1 MTSKWATR
9 LGLSTNQFTVFR
21 KETSINKKYQ
31 RYTPGQTNIAGW
43 KHLCLYGIYSQR
55 CGLLNCYDLLVY
67 PRESG
72 WKEHTDSLVHCHS
85 WWMVWPAMFPSQD
98 ICVATF
104 DFKGGEVFQ
113 LFQGGKPNFGRDQ
126 AELNVKAEVFTATP
140 NCWGYE
146 RWCSENE
153 WDWTT

>member
-21 KETSINKKYQ
+21 KETSSNKKYQ

-43 KHLCLYGIYSQR
+43 KHFCLNGIYSQR
-55 CGLLNCYDLLVY
+55 WGLFNCYDLLVY
-67 PRESG
+67 PRVCG

-85 WWMVWPAMFPSQD
+85 WWMVWPAMFPFPRYLCCNLWFQWGRS
-98 ICVATF
+98 F
-104 DFKGGEVFQ
+104 PVFS
-113 LFQGGKPNFGRDQ
+113 GGKPNFGRDQ
-126 AELNVKAEVFTATP
+126 AELNVKAEVFIATP
-140 NCWGYE
+140 NCWGCE